1 MVGQETVPK
10 EGARMDWTRWV
21 WLILILGILNDGIK
35 ELLLLLVRF
44 TYNKAPLKS
53 HGLKKLATS
62 PAQRTSHG
70 NLALIFCMRKKERGR
85 GGQSR
90 Y

>member
-10 EGARMDWTRWV
+10 EGARMDWKRWV

-44 TYNKAPLKS
+44 IHLQKRS
-53 HGLKKLATS
+53 S
-62 PAQRTSHG
+62 
-70 NLALIFCMRKKERGR
+70 
-85 GGQSR
+85 
-90 Y
+90 